1 MGAINKGVGYFIP
14 KTVVYYHDQLGVKI
28 HITAI
33 ACALT
38 SRLRTV
44 ASTSIRGIILY
55 FSNALRL
62 ARYVEF
68 VPALP

>member
-1 MGAINKGVGYFIP
+1 MGARNKGVGYFIP
-14 KTVVYYHDQLGVKI
+14 KIVVYYHDQFGVKI
-28 HITAI
+28 HMTAI
-33 ACALT
+33 ALT